1 MKKCILL
8 TKITILKYNQLGAPQ
23 KMTPILELLL
33 NNLEKDQFSLLPGKA
48 DRYSFNRCKWKAMR
62 NLAEYRLIIT
72 KIGHKGSCVLVVD
85 HQDYFVEAEKQ
96 LSYAVIYDKV
106 NFS

>member
-1 MKKCILL
+1 
-8 TKITILKYNQLGAPQ
+8 
-23 KMTPILELLL
+23 
-33 NNLEKDQFSLLPGKA
+33 
-48 DRYSFNRCKWKAMR
+48 MR

-85 HQDYFVEAEKQ
+85 RQDYFVEAEKQ